1 MVKSTQTN
9 RPVNVAAYLEMQS
22 DFFFSVFCFFKNK
35 AKKKNT
41 QMLNYLFLMKVQPIY
56 GKFLQGINVRTCST
70 NFQRAELNVVVLFL
84 LTKQRKKRV

>member
-1 MVKSTQTN
+1 MVRSTQTD
-9 RPVNVAAYLEMQS
+9 RPVNVAAHLEMQS
-22 DFFFSVFCFFKNK
+22 DFFFFQFFVSLNIKQ
-35 AKKKNT
+35 KKS
-41 QMLNYLFLMKVQPIY
+41 QMLNYLFVMKVQPIY